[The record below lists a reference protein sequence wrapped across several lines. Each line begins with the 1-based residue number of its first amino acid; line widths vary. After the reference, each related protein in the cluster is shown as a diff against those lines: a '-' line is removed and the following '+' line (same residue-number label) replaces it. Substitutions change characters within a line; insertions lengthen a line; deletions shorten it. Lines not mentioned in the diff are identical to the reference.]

1 MTTTPPVCNY
11 EGSDYQD
18 SFWEKGGRAYE
29 DACEALALKKL
40 LPVHGAHLLE
50 LGAGAG
56 RNTPRYTGY
65 EKITLLDYSHTQLEQ
80 ARTRLEKTSSGGTSA
95 HLGDSPKYRY
105 VAADVYRLPFVE
117 GAFDGATMI
126 RTLHHMADAPAA
138 LAQVRRVLSENATF
152 ILEYANKRNLKSM
165 LRYLLGKQKWSPY
178 TAEPVEY
185 LELNFDFHPAA
196 IRTWMKDAGFRIER
210 TITVSHFRLG
220 FLKRAIPTGLLAG
233 LDSLAGLTGGLWQL
247 SPSVFTRSTALGRT
261 PSADGFFAC
270 PACKTPLEDTPP
282 LIRCP
287 KCERTYPVADGIYD
301 FRINA

>member
-1 MTTTPPVCNY
+1 
-11 EGSDYQD
+11 
-18 SFWEKGGRAYE
+18 
-29 DACEALALKKL
+29 
-40 LPVHGAHLLE
+40 
-50 LGAGAG
+50 
-56 RNTPRYTGY
+56 
-65 EKITLLDYSHTQLEQ
+65 
-80 ARTRLEKTSSGGTSA
+80 
-95 HLGDSPKYRY
+95 LGDNPNLRF

-185 LELNFDFHPAA
+185 LELNFDFHPTA
-196 IRTWMKDAGFRIER
+196 IRTWMKDAGFHIEK
-210 TITVSHFRLG
+210 TITVSHYRIG

-233 LDSLAGLTGGLWQL
+233 LDSLAGLTGDLWQL
-247 SPSVFTRSTALGRT
+247 SPSVFLRTTALRGT
-261 PSADGFFAC
+261 SVKTEAAGGFAC
-270 PACKTPLEDTPP
+270 PVCKTPLEDTPP

-287 KCERTYPVADGIYD
+287 KCEHTYPVKDGIYD
-301 FRINA
+301 FRLDIKSS